1 MLIVALVLIHILN
14 HSTKNN
20 LGLNKIKGGQMKIE
34 TGSKEM
40 HSAILKVIEEHVDG
54 KKNVRSERVI
64 PIEGYTVSE
73 VADSLRVSEKYV
85 WELVWSGQLASFR
98 VGKDSKLV
106 RISHD
111 ALKQFRMFRESEE
124 ASK

>member
-1 MLIVALVLIHILN
+1 
-14 HSTKNN
+14 
-20 LGLNKIKGGQMKIE
+20 MKIE

-40 HSAILKVIEEHVDG
+40 HNAILKVIEEHVDG

-73 VADSLRVSEKYV
+73 VADSLKVSEKYV